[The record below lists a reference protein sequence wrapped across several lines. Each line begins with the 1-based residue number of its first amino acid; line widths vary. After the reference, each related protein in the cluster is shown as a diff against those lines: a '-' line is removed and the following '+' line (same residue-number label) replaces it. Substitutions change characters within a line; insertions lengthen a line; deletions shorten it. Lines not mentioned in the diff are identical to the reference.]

1 MFLFHG
7 PAFQKCLIHAENIG
21 GDTKMMLNK
30 RGLVGAVPW
39 RCEGLQ
45 ASPVRILRIEKA
57 GDQVPARGYVAKAI
71 FTRGG
76 R

>member
-1 MFLFHG
+1 MFPFHG
-7 PAFQKCLIHAENIG
+7 LAFQKCLVHAENIG

-30 RGLVGAVPW
+30 RCLVGAVPW
-39 RCEGLQ
+39 RYEGLQ
-45 ASPVRILRIEKA
+45 ASPVRILCIEKA
-57 GDQVPARGYVAKAI
+57 GDEVTARGHVAKAI